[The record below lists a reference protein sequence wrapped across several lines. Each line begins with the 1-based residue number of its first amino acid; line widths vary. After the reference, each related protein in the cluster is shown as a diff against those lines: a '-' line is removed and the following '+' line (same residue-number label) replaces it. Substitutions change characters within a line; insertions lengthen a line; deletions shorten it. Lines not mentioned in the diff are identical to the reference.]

1 LHKYHQTRTTIAE
14 LRLLVTS
21 WFVSSNCNKICRHD
35 IAEILLKVALNTKNQ
50 SINKICQTIQKNTA
64 QTRTN
69 SLETTVRNHQSI
81 RVRIIII
88 TEGITKLEILISLIF
103 FQKKTR
109 THQNVCSIGNDM
121 QGPFILQWYNLSL
134 IFILFFLK

>member
-1 LHKYHQTRTTIAE
+1 MHKYHQTRTTIAE

-81 RVRIIII
+81 RVSIIII

-103 FQKKTR
+103 LKKKQEPIKTCVALG
-109 THQNVCSIGNDM
+109 TTCKVLLYCND
-121 QGPFILQWYNLSL
+121 IIYL
-134 IFILFFLK
+134 

>member
-81 RVRIIII
+81 RVSIIII

-103 FQKKTR
+103 LKKKQEPIKTCVALG
-109 THQNVCSIGNDM
+109 TTCKVLLYCND
-121 QGPFILQWYNLSL
+121 IIYL
-134 IFILFFLK
+134 